1 MTSNTNLPFTE
12 HLEKTHDEWIKEAE
26 QELYNALQA
35 LESKDLPFVRSCAA
49 RAQNYVTMAWRQ
61 SN

>member
-1 MTSNTNLPFTE
+1 MTTHTLPFTE
-12 HLEKTHDEWIKEAE
+12 HLEKSHDEWLKEAE

>member
-1 MTSNTNLPFTE
+1 MTSKTQLPFTE
-12 HLEKTHDEWIKEAE
+12 HLEKSHAEWIREAE

-35 LESKDLPFVRSCAA
+35 LESNDLPFVRSCAA
-49 RAQNYVTMAWRQ
+49 RAQTYVTMAWRQ